1 VETAVGRRR
10 RPHWRLLA
18 TVGLPVL
25 GAVVT
30 IGGWWAGTA
39 VFDIRPVFLPS
50 PPDIV
55 EALSRQPAHLLRQ
68 AWITLTQTLIGFALA
83 ASTSLVLAVALT
95 ASRTVNQSVLPQIIA
110 INAVPKV
117 ALAPL
122 LVVWLGFGSTPKIV
136 LAFLICFFPILVAS
150 MAGLTSTPTELNELA
165 RSLVASRWQTFLKIR
180 LPWALPQIFV
190 GLKVGISL
198 AVIGSVVAE
207 MQVPN
212 AGLGAVIVVSGATSD
227 TPLAFA
233 AMTLLAVMSI
243 CLFYVVVVAE
253 RLLLPWARQITA

>member
-1 VETAVGRRR
+1 VTSRRR
-10 RPHWRLLA
+10 RFSWHLLG

-25 GAVVT
+25 GGVAT
-30 IGGWWAGTA
+30 ISGWWALTA
-39 VFDIRPVFLPS
+39 VFDIRSIFLPA
-50 PPDIV
+50 PPDVV
-55 EALSRQPAHLLRQ
+55 EAFTRDPAHLLRQ
-68 AWITLTQTLIGFALA
+68 ARATLTQTLIGFAFA
-83 ASTSLVLAVALT
+83 TSTSLVLAIALT

-150 MAGLTSTPTELNELA
+150 MAGLTSTPTELNDLA
-165 RSLVASRWQTFLKIR
+165 RSLVASRWQSFAKIR

-233 AMTLLAVMSI
+233 AMALLAVISI
-243 CLFYVVVVAE
+243 CLFYLVVAAE